1 MYSTLGDQTNFLNAT
16 QGADALVTAFDAAI
30 ANLVFDSEYEDSYV
44 YAADYNAL
52 VDRFNRLARH
62 TAWLQQRCAQLSVE
76 NQHARQRLAA
86 VRGR

>member
-16 QGADALVTAFDAAI
+16 QGADALVNAFDAAI
-30 ANLVFDSEYEDSYV
+30 ANLVFDNEDEDGFVYV
-44 YAADYNAL
+44 SDYNAL
-52 VDRFNRLARH
+52 VERFNRLAQH

-76 NQHARQRLAA
+76 DEQARRRLAA